1 MTATIQ
7 SCHGILP
14 LTRRSRETLCSD
26 FVSFVLD
33 ACDTG
38 LFGALSSASVLV
50 VVMVLIEDLPVH
62 GCGSLHYQSTAFAR
76 RWFDKRMGRDGEFA
90 CELTK
95 PGYK

>member
-14 LTRRSRETLCSD
+14 LTRRSSETLCSD

-38 LFGALSSASVLV
+38 LFRVLPLGSVLV
-50 VVMVLIEDLPVH
+50 VIIVLIEDLPVH
-62 GCGSLHYQSTAFAR
+62 GCGSLQCQSTVFAR
-76 RWFDKRMGRDGEFA
+76 RWFDKRMRRDREFA

-95 PGYK
+95 PGQK